1 MGTQILDLDFI
12 GIKSSLRDAW
22 GLLDFLQDDH
32 EVLDV
37 AVQEIE
43 GFIDWKSHGRWILSA
58 AVVACI
64 RSVRDGWQANRTRD
78 MRTAQYPLPA
88 KEWRSTDVAGEWERV
103 EEWTDLRPRR
113 SEKHRV
119 SGCGRGAETITS
131 MAAIVAS

>member
-1 MGTQILDLDFI
+1 MAWAVPVSLFLFAQPGHFVNFLVVHNFQHVLGRMGTQILDLDFI

-64 RSVRDGWQANRTRD
+64 RSVRDGWQANRTSD
-78 MRTAQYPLPA
+78 MKTAQYPLPA
-88 KEWRSTDVAGEWERV
+88 NK
-103 EEWTDLRPRR
+103 
-113 SEKHRV
+113 
-119 SGCGRGAETITS
+119 
-131 MAAIVAS
+131 